1 MPYNRTPSEVK
12 SDRYQITRNYD
23 ESDPVAVKL
32 ERVTKRYRL
41 YKNDRQ
47 RFKMLFNKKF
57 RRSLKTVT
65 ANDKI
70 SITIMRGE
78 TVNFIGANGAGKSTC
93 LQIIA
98 GTTFPTS
105 GKVYT
110 NGHIS
115 ASVASN
121 AGLDKNLTGREN
133 LRFRAQVLGLGKDEI
148 DKLLPDVIDFTELG
162 DFIDQPI
169 KTYSSGMKSR
179 LGVSMAFALNPEILI
194 VDESLSV
201 GDRKFSKKCKQKI
214 NQLMADNSVTMLFV
228 SHSPTQAREFCK
240 RGIILQKGKVV
251 FDGDIDEAEA
261 KYESF

>member
-1 MPYNRTPSEVK
+1 VK
-12 SDRYQITRNYD
+12 SDRYNIIRNYD
-23 ESDPVAVKL
+23 ESDPIAVKL
-32 ERVTKRYRL
+32 VNVTKKYRL

-47 RFKMLFNKKF
+47 RFKMLFSKKF

-70 SITIMRGE
+70 SFTIRRGE
-78 TVNFIGANGAGKSTC
+78 TVNLIGANGAGKSTC

-105 GKVYT
+105 GEVYT

-121 AGLDKNLTGREN
+121 AGFDKNLTGREN
-133 LRFRAQVLGLGKDEI
+133 LRFRAQVLGLSKDEI
-148 DKLLPDVIDFTELG
+148 NELLPGVIDFTELG
-162 DFIDQPI
+162 EYIDQPI

-179 LGVSMAFALNPEILI
+179 LGVSIALALYPEILI

-201 GDRKFSKKCKQKI
+201 GDRKFSKKCKQRV
-214 NQLMADNSVTMLFV
+214 NQLMANNSVTVLFV
-228 SHSPTQAREFCK
+228 SHSPTQAKEFCK
-240 RGIILQKGKVV
+240 RGIILQKGRVV
-251 FDGDIDEAEA
+251 FDGGIDEAEK
-261 KYESF
+261 KYESL